1 MGDGAIAVAAYFSEH
16 RFHRLNRF
24 FIIRATCGITIHGND
39 FQAVKLAM
47 VLLALQGVDHFL
59 DKVVDV
65 EQFEFYRRVVDGDGE
80 VVGDV
85 VAEGGYATIIIRSA
99 PFAI

>member
-1 MGDGAIAVAAYFSEH
+1 MEQVHDFAEGRLVGNGAIAVAAYFFEH

-24 FIIRATCGITIHGND
+24 FIIRATCGITIHGDD

-47 VLLALQGVDHFL
+47 VLLALQGVDHLL

-65 EQFEFYRRVVDGDGE
+65 EQFEFY
-80 VVGDV
+80 
-85 VAEGGYATIIIRSA
+85 
-99 PFAI
+99 